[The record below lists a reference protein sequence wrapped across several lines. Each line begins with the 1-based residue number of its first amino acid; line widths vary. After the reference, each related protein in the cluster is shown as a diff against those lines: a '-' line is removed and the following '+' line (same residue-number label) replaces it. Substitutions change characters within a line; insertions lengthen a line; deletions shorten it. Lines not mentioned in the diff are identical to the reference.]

1 MPNGIS
7 GPSSP
12 DAWAQ
17 HCGAPTSVIEWLH
30 YLECAHPK
38 SIDLGLERVRT
49 VAQRLISLPF
59 NCPVITVGGT
69 NGKGTTVAALEA
81 LARAQG
87 LKVGSYTS
95 PHIWQFNERIRINQQ
110 PVSDEDLI
118 RAFTAVQAAKQ
129 DVSLS
134 YFEFTTLAAFWL
146 FQQQTL
152 DLVVLEVGMG
162 GRLDATNIIDA
173 DIAVITSISFD
184 HQEYLGDTLEA
195 IAIEKCGIM
204 RPNKP
209 IICGELPLASYIQ
222 DQAQKVSAQFHLID
236 AKEYE
241 RISPVLVPSNIACA
255 HRAMLLLGYPLSFTE
270 LAGIIQ
276 SLQVSGRGHTSTYQG
291 KKLVLDVA
299 HNTASIERLITR
311 LEREAGSQK
320 ILILGILADKQMI
333 EALDVLC
340 ASVDHII
347 LTTPQASR
355 GLPASEL
362 GKQLS
367 SHSHKLAYQDIPAAA
382 LSMAMNMAEPNDL
395 IIVTGSFYTVSG
407 VTLNV

>member
-12 DAWAQ
+12 DVGAQ
-17 HCGAPTSVIEWLH
+17 HCGAPTTVIEWLH

-49 VAQRLISLPF
+49 VAQRLISLSF

-134 YFEFTTLAAFWL
+134 YFEFTTLAALWL

-152 DLVVLEVGMG
+152 GLVVLEVGMG

-255 HRAMLLLGYPLSFTE
+255 HGAMSLLGYPISFGALADIVRTLSV
-270 LAGIIQ
+270 Q
-276 SLQVSGRGHTSTYQG
+276 GRGHIVAYQG
-291 KKLVLDVA
+291 KRIILDVA
-299 HNTASIERLITR
+299 HNTASILRLVTR
-311 LEREAGSQK
+311 LQQEEAPQK
-320 ILILGILADKQMI
+320 VLILGILADKQMP
-333 EALDVLC
+333 EALNTLC
-340 ASVDHII
+340 TLVDHII
-347 LTTPQASR
+347 LTTPQTSR
-355 GLPASEL
+355 GLPAMALAE
-362 GKQLS
+362 QLRT
-367 SHSHKLAYQDIPAAA
+367 HADKLVYEDIPANA
-382 LSMAMNMAEPNDL
+382 LSMAMNMAESHDL

-407 VTLNV
+407 MNLNV